1 MACNEAWEFTILK
14 RILGTIGAGG
24 YEIIVYKILF

>member
-14 RILGTIGAGG
+14 GILGTIGAGD
-24 YEIIVYKILF
+24 YEIIIYKILF